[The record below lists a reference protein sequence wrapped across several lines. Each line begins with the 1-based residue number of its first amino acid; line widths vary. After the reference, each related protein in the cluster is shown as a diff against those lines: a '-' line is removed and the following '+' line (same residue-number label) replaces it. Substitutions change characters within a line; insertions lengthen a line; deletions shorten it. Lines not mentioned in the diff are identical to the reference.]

1 MKRVLRASMW
11 VALLTCLGCRDE
23 SDVRVIRLAH
33 ALDQGHSVHVA
44 MEHMAELVS
53 EQSGGRLRIQIYPSE
68 QLGSE
73 RETLEL
79 VQIGSVGMAKVS
91 AAALEQFSA
100 AYRVFGVPYL
110 FRDRNHQLA
119 VLDGDVG
126 KEILRSG
133 RDEFLLG
140 LAYYDSGSRNFYT
153 KTRVERPS
161 DLEGLKIRVMNSR
174 TAISMV
180 DGLGAAATPL
190 ALGELYTALQQGV
203 VDGAENNLPSFHLL
217 RHYEVCKYYV
227 LDAHTAVP
235 DVVVI
240 GASLYA
246 SLSSQEKQWLSHA
259 VDASMVYQR
268 QLWATSERESLAAI
282 QKAGVTV
289 VEPDLEA
296 FQRVGE
302 RLQSAFRSDAA
313 LASLMDRVRAVNP
326 VAQVL
331 QP

>member
-1 MKRVLRASMW
+1 MKRASWASML
-11 VALLTCLGCRDE
+11 VAFVVCLGCRDD
-23 SDVRVIRLAH
+23 SGVRVIRLAH

-44 MEHMAELVS
+44 MQRVADLVN
-53 EQSGGRLRIQIYPSE
+53 EASGGRLRIQIYPSE

-79 VQIGSVGMAKVS
+79 VQIGSVGMTKVS
-91 AAALEQFSA
+91 AAALEQFSSD
-100 AYRVFGVPYL
+100 YKVFGVPYL

-119 VLDGDVG
+119 VLDGEVG

-133 RDEFLLG
+133 QDKFLLG

-153 KTRVERPS
+153 KTKVERPA
-161 DLEGLKIRVMNSR
+161 DLEGLKIRVMNSK

-203 VDGAENNLPSFHLL
+203 VDGAENNLPSFHRL
-217 RHYEVCKYYV
+217 RHYEVCRYYV

-235 DVVVI
+235 DVMVI

-246 SLSSQEKQWLSHA
+246 SLSAQERRWLDQA
-259 VDASMVYQR
+259 VEASVVYQR
-268 QLWATSERESLAAI
+268 QLWAASERESLAAI
-282 QKAGVTV
+282 RKAGVRV

-296 FQRVGE
+296 FQRAGE
-302 RLQSAFRSDAA
+302 RLQSEFRDDPA
-313 LASLMDRVRAVNP
+313 LASLMDRVRAVKP
-326 VAQVL
+326 IAQVL